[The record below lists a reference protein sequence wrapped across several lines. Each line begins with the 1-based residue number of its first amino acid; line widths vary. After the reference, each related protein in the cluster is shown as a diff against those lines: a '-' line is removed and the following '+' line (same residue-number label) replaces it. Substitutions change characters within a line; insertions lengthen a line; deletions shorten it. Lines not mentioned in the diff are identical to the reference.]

1 MNRYLKIAALALLG
15 TSAFAA
21 SKESSDL
28 LKVPSGSTSDVIVQ
42 FASKPTTTM
51 LNQVTAQGATL
62 KQQLPL
68 IKSAVYSIPQRAF
81 LNVANLSTIKYM
93 SPNRKVKKKLDF
105 AEPAV
110 NAMIAFQSG
119 WDGSGIGVAVI
130 DSGIDSRPDLTNSTG
145 KTSRVVYSQSFWPA
159 FCSSS

>member
-28 LKVPSGSTSDVIVQ
+28 QKVPSGSTADVIVQ
-42 FASKPTTTM
+42 FTSQPTTTM

-68 IKSAVYSIPQRAF
+68 IKSAVYSIPQKSIFERRQSQHGQIHVAKPEGEKEAGFRRAGRQRHDR
-81 LNVANLSTIKYM
+81 LPVRLG
-93 SPNRKVKKKLDF
+93 RL
-105 AEPAV
+105 
-110 NAMIAFQSG
+110 
-119 WDGSGIGVAVI
+119 
-130 DSGIDSRPDLTNSTG
+130 G
-145 KTSRVVYSQSFWPA
+145 K
-159 FCSSS
+159 